1 MRQEVLILK
10 NLLTNEEYTRKVLP
24 YLKSEYFIDHSEKF
38 IFSTINDYVDKYN
51 NLPSLES
58 LSVII
63 NESDIPETT
72 LEGISTTLSEFGNV
86 VESDLDWLFDITEEF
101 CQDKAVY
108 NTIMESVEII
118 EGRHQTYTRNNIPE
132 MMADAISINFDVQV
146 GHDYFEDSE
155 SRFDFYHKKEEKI
168 SFDLQHFNKITKG
181 GLPNKSLN
189 IILAGTG
196 VGKSLFMCHCAA
208 ANISDG
214 KNVLYITLEMAEE
227 RIAERIDANLLNVKL
242 EDLHELSK
250 DMYETRMDKL
260 KAQTHGTLIIKEY
273 PTASANTHHFQS
285 LLKELKIKKQF
296 IPDIIY
302 IDYLN
307 ICCSSRMKQTASVN
321 SYTYIKAIAEEM
333 RGLAVEHNIPVVSAT
348 QTTRT
353 GFSSEDLDLT
363 DVSESFG
370 LPATADFMVGIT
382 VNEQLEE
389 DNQMMIKQLKN
400 RYNDPTVL
408 RRFVIGV
415 DRSKMRL
422 YDLEDS
428 AQDAIIDNIINKS
441 IVHERSYEEKSNDN
455 EKFAQFTF

>member
-1 MRQEVLILK
+1 MRQEILILK

-24 YLKSEYFIDHSEKF
+24 YLSPDYFLDYSEKF
-38 IFSTINDYVDKYN
+38 IFTSIFEYIDNYN
-51 NLPSLES
+51 NLPSTEA

-63 NESDIPETT
+63 NESDISEPI
-72 LEGISTTLSEFGNV
+72 LEGVNQVLSEFDEV
-86 VESDLDWLFDITEEF
+86 AESDLEWLFDTTEKF
-101 CQDKAVY
+101 CQDKAIY
-108 NTIMESVEII
+108 NTIMESVEIL
-118 EGRHQTYTRNNIPE
+118 EGKHPTFTRNNIPE
-132 MMADAISINFDVQV
+132 MMSDAISINFDVNV
-146 GHDYFEDSE
+146 GHDYFLDSDE
-155 SRFDFYHKKEEKI
+155 RFQFYHKKESKI
-168 SFDLQHFNKITKG
+168 PFDLQHFNKITKG

-227 RIAERIDANLLNVKL
+227 RIAERVDANLLNVNM
-242 EDLHELSK
+242 EDLEALSK
-250 DMYETRMDKL
+250 SMYDTKMNAL
-260 KAQTHGTLIIKEY
+260 KNKANGTLIVKEY
-273 PTASANTHHFQS
+273 PTASANAQHFQA

-296 IPDIIY
+296 TPDIIY

-307 ICCSSRMKQTASVN
+307 ICCSSRMKQTANVN

-333 RGLAVEHNIPVVSAT
+333 RGLAVENNVPVVSAT

-353 GFSSEDLDLT
+353 GFANDDLDLT

-370 LPATADFMVGIT
+370 LPATADFMVGLT

-408 RRFVIGV
+408 RRFVVGV

-428 AQDAIIDNIINKS
+428 AQDAIIDNIINRNV
-441 IVHERSYEEKSNDN
+441 VHEREYEQREESDN
-455 EKFAQFTF
+455 KFASFKF

>member
-1 MRQEVLILK
+1 LRQEVLILK
-10 NLLTNEEYTRKVLP
+10 NLMYNEEYARKVLP
-24 YLKSEYFIDHSEKF
+24 YLKSEYFIDYSEKF
-38 IFSTINDYVDKYN
+38 IFRTINDYVEKYN
-51 NLPSLES
+51 NLPSMEALF
-58 LSVII
+58 VIV
-63 NESDIPETT
+63 NEADIAETT
-72 LEGISTTLSEFGNV
+72 LEGIDNTIQEFLNV
-86 VESDLDWLFDITEEF
+86 DESNLEWLFDLTEQF
-101 CQDKAVY
+101 CQDKAIY
-108 NTIMESVEII
+108 NTIMESVEIL
-118 EGRHQTYTRNNIPE
+118 EGKHETYTRLNIPE
-132 MMADAISINFDVQV
+132 MMSDAISINFDVQV
-146 GHDYFEDSE
+146 GHDYFEDSDD
-155 SRFDFYHKKEEKI
+155 RFSFYHKKEAKI

-181 GLPNKSLN
+181 GLSNKSLN

-227 RIAERIDANLLNVKL
+227 RIAERIDANLLNVNL
-242 EDLHELSK
+242 EDLQDISK
-250 DMYETRMDKL
+250 DMYDTKMNKL
-260 KAQTHGTLIIKEY
+260 KAKTDGTLVIKEY
-273 PTASANTHHFQS
+273 PTASANTYHFQS

-307 ICCSSRMKQTASVN
+307 ICCSSRMKQTANVN

-333 RGLAVEHNIPVVSAT
+333 RGLAVEHNVPVVSAT

-353 GFSSEDLDLT
+353 GFVSEDLDLT

-370 LPATADFMVGIT
+370 LPATADFMVGLT

-389 DNQMMIKQLKN
+389 DNQMMVKQLKN
-400 RYNDPTVL
+400 RYNDPTIL
-408 RRFVIGV
+408 RRFVVGV

-428 AQDAIIDNIINKS
+428 AQDAIIDNIINKN
-441 IVHERSYEEKSNDN
+441 IVSEKVYEGQSKNN